1 MRSAR
6 YWWRSTKPAGE
17 GAGGATV
24 ISVVRRLI
32 EISRPVL
39 WINTVGT
46 TVVAMWLAGFLWT
59 WEIVPFLLWATLPF
73 NLLIYG
79 INDIFDQETD
89 AENDRK
95 GGFGG
100 AKMKPSEVRMISWAA
115 VILNVPFLVYFAI
128 MIPVVAL
135 IWVLAYALI
144 FWQYSAKPLR
154 FKGRPIWDS
163 VSNAVYAFPLA
174 FVPLALG
181 VDPSWPAVV
190 GLMTWSMAKHVYDS
204 IQDIDED
211 DAAGVTTTAVKFG
224 IRGALVWSGSWWVVA
239 TVAFAFVNI
248 PVAVVSGAIS
258 GWLLIAN
265 WRTPTSAQARRLYKY
280 SVMFPYVAG
289 AVAGAQLVAGMLL
302 GLYP

>member
-1 MRSAR
+1 
-6 YWWRSTKPAGE
+6 
-17 GAGGATV
+17 
-24 ISVVRRLI
+24 
-32 EISRPVL
+32 
-39 WINTVGT
+39 
-46 TVVAMWLAGFLWT
+46 MWLAGFLWT

-181 VDPSWPAVV
+181 VEPSWPAVV

-211 DAAGVTTTAVKFG
+211 AAAGVTTTAVKFG
-224 IRGALVWSGSWWVVA
+224 IRGALVWSGSWWIVA

-289 AVAGAQLVAGMLL
+289 AVAGAQLVAAMLL